1 MAQYSEEL
9 EARFREGSRGKN
21 IANTPLREL
30 IAGRIDTYTDAEKK
44 NTLAYL
50 EDILDSTPEQLKDKP
65 ELFREAMIG
74 SSYEQYGKNKG
85 NTAQKLLSGIMEDA
99 GAVASWPRQTLLKEL
114 GKTTANEMF
123 PLEPVRRR
131 VRFDDDVFKNL
142 KKSMAILAEQGDNE
156 ALAQLAL
163 HSFGGFRPQDLNG
176 INVSDIDFK
185 TGEVLATVKT
195 GSGVQKTTGYFAPPL
210 LDAIKLHLGDRTS
223 GLLFE
228 DTKANATRINK
239 VLAQAFGPEA
249 IVSRNQKTGKVTKTS
264 MRVKELRNLNESLL
278 SAQGVDPKAE
288 SRKALT
294 FRMPGSVAEAYT
306 DSTANRRIMREMV
319 SKNVSM
325 IAGYSETPTV
335 AQFFQDVGI
344 PSSNTTAKIAV
355 TQGTLEMFE
364 GYGDTL
370 SPEFVE
376 SIPEGDGIGF
386 ASPVKADPELSA
398 AYKENALAGFA
409 KTTAESKAQEAK
421 TVIESA
427 PDIEQAE
434 RIKAGQAGERKAAR
448 DKIKAEAAA
457 ADLEERAKEAK
468 GIFSKMADI
477 AQEAIDKVPGPVKK
491 AVPFV
496 GGAFGAAEMTGKAE
510 AAEAEGRPFL
520 AGIRRA
526 QAVEELVS
534 PTVTTGDIEA
544 GIRFAASAEPLEEER
559 KPGPLGMTASAI
571 QQQMEYLMDKDRY
584 HEDKIKEAE

>member
-30 IAGRIDTYTDAEKK
+30 IAGRIDTYDETAKQ
-44 NTLAYL
+44 NALSYL
-50 EDILDSTPEQLKDKP
+50 EDILDATPEQLKDKP

-85 NTAQKLLSGIMEDA
+85 LNAQKLLSGIMEDA
-99 GAVASWPRQTLLKEL
+99 GAGPSWPRKTIIAEL
-114 GKTTANEMF
+114 GETVAKEKFELDAT
-123 PLEPVRRR
+123 RRY

-142 KKSMAILAEQGDNE
+142 KKSMAILAEQGDTE
-156 ALAQLAL
+156 AVAQLGL
-163 HSFGGFRPQDLNG
+163 HVFGGFRPQDLNG
-176 INVSDIDFK
+176 INVSDINFR
-185 TGEVLATVKT
+185 TGEVKATVKT
-195 GSGVQKTTGYFAPPL
+195 KGKVQRTTGYFAPPL

-228 DTKANATRINK
+228 NTQSNAKRINK
-239 VLAQAFGPEA
+239 VFAEVFGPEA
-249 IVSRNQKTGKVTKTS
+249 IRSENEKTGKVQTTT
-264 MRVKELRNLNESLL
+264 MHVKELRNFNESLL
-278 SAQGVDPKAE
+278 SAQGIDPSTE

-294 FRMPGSVAEAYT
+294 FRLPSSTAGKYV
-306 DSTANRRIMREMV
+306 DSAANRRIMREMV
-319 SKNVSM
+319 SRNIAM
-325 IAGYSETPTV
+325 IAGFSETPTV
-335 AQFFQDVGI
+335 AQFFEDVGI

-355 TQGTLEMFE
+355 TQGSLEMYE
-364 GYGDTL
+364 GYIDTL
-370 SPEFVE
+370 SREFVE
-376 SIPEGDGIGF
+376 SIPEGDGITF
-386 ASPVKADPELSA
+386 ASAVKADPELSA

-434 RIKAGQAGERKAAR
+434 RIKAGQAQERKAAR

-520 AGIRRA
+520 AKVRRA

>member
-1 MAQYSEEL
+1 M
-9 EARFREGSRGKN
+9 
-21 IANTPLREL
+21 
-30 IAGRIDTYTDAEKK
+30 
-44 NTLAYL
+44 
-50 EDILDSTPEQLKDKP
+50 
-65 ELFREAMIG
+65 
-74 SSYEQYGKNKG
+74 
-85 NTAQKLLSGIMEDA
+85 
-99 GAVASWPRQTLLKEL
+99 
-114 GKTTANEMF
+114 
-123 PLEPVRRR
+123 
-131 VRFDDDVFKNL
+131 
-142 KKSMAILAEQGDNE
+142 
-156 ALAQLAL
+156 
-163 HSFGGFRPQDLNG
+163 NG

-370 SPEFVE
+370 SREFVE

-386 ASPVKADPELSA
+386 ASPVKADPEMSA

-434 RIKAGQAGERKAAR
+434 RIKAGQAQERKAAR